1 MDDKKAKI
9 GRKLSR
15 VLSIFRKKSTEEA
28 IKSGLEPVYEELIY
42 SNGSTDIRLRF
53 EYSIQNLCLT
63 IYFVSIGN
71 LLKFPSIFVFNFG
84 PAGFWLFS

>member
-53 EYSIQNLCLT
+53 LDTKFKFENLVRFYC
-63 IYFVSIGN
+63 
-71 LLKFPSIFVFNFG
+71 
-84 PAGFWLFS
+84 

>member
-1 MDDKKAKI
+1 MSGYSHCYSTKIKSGLWRETKFSKLIITFILECPDTAMDDKKAKI

-53 EYSIQNLCLT
+53 
-63 IYFVSIGN
+63 
-71 LLKFPSIFVFNFG
+71 
-84 PAGFWLFS
+84 